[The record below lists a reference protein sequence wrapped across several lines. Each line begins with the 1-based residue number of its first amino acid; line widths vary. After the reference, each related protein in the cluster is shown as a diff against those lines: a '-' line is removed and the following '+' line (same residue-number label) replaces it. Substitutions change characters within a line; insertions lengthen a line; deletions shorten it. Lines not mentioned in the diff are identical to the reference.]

1 MTLDPVLEG
10 VLYAGDVLLN
20 TELLLGFQ
28 NWGVLVVLWFCGA
41 GLNTGFLTNESE
53 LQSVNLG
60 GPEGVATLVLLVST
74 ATSGFP
80 NSKPGLAPVIL
91 SKGEKT
97 LLH

>member
-10 VLYAGDVLLN
+10 VYAGDVLLN

-28 NWGVLVVLWFCGA
+28 NWGVLFVLWFSGA
-41 GLNTGFLTNESE
+41 GLNTGVWIDESE

-60 GPEGVATLVLLVST
+60 GPEGVATLVLLFLT

-80 NSKPGLAPVIL
+80 YSNPGLAPVIL

-97 LLH
+97 LLQ